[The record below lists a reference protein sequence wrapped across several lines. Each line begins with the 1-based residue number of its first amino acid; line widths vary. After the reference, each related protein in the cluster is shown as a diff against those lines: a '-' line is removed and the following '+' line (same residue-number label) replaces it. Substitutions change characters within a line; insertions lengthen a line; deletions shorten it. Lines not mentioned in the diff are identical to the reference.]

1 MRKSSSFSLICG
13 AMLALATVSTAHA
26 QKLVAAWSSVS
37 AVNSPLWIM
46 NDAGFFKRRA
56 RRRSHFCIQLAHGGS
71 KRHWPV
77 KWRCQERTAKW

>member
-13 AMLALATVSTAHA
+13 ALLALATLSTAHA

-46 NDAGFFKRRA
+46 NDAGFFRTRA
-56 RRRSHFCIQLAHGGS
+56 RRRADFRI
-71 KRHWPV
+71 
-77 KWRCQERTAKW
+77 